1 MGLAELV
8 ACCKRSNS
16 LTTLIST
23 LGFVARIVTVVAL
36 ISEVVAGVNE
46 TPELLSTHVV
56 FE

>member
-36 ISEVVAGVNE
+36 ISEVVAGVDE